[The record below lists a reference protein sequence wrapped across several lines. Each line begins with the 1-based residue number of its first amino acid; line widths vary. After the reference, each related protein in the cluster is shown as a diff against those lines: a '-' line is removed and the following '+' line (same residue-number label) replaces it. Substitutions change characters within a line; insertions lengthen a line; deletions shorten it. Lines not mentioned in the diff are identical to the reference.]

1 MTDDLAAWLDAGRAA
16 FDAHLDGAFTDAW
29 PAAFA
34 EPARYP
40 LFGGGKRVRPA
51 LVFAAYEAIQGP
63 GCDLAPALPAAA
75 AVELVHTYSLVHDDL
90 PAMDNDSTRRGR
102 PTLHVVYGDGLAIL
116 AGDGLLAEAFT
127 TLAVAAL
134 PAEVRIALVADL
146 ADAAGYRGMI
156 GGQAADVG
164 LGGPIATAHA
174 LTRLHALKT
183 GALLRASATLGGRC
197 AGASPAQLDALARV
211 GAEVGLAF
219 QLADD
224 LLDADQDA
232 GEGGPPSFVKLLGA
246 DETRRLA
253 EQTAARAIDAARA
266 LPHPE
271 RLVQLARYFVERT
284 V

>member
-1 MTDDLAAWLDAGRAA
+1 MTDDLAVWLDAGRAA
-16 FDAHLDGAFTDAW
+16 FDAHLAGAFTDAW
-29 PAAFA
+29 PPAFT

-51 LVFAAYEAIQGP
+51 LVFAAYEAICGP
-63 GCDLAPALPAAA
+63 GSELGPALAAAA

-90 PAMDNDSTRRGR
+90 PAMDDDDERRGR
-102 PTLHVVYGDGLAIL
+102 PTVHVAFGEAAAIL
-116 AGDGLLAEAFT
+116 VGDALLTHAFSVLAG
-127 TLAVAAL
+127 AAL
-134 PAEVRIALVADL
+134 PADVRIALVADL
-146 ADAAGYRGMI
+146 AEAAGYRGMI
-156 GGQAADVG
+156 GGQVADVG
-164 LGGPIATAHA
+164 LGGPIATVDA

-211 GAEVGLAF
+211 GADVGLAF

-224 LLDADQDA
+224 LLDAEQDA
-232 GEGGPPSFVKLLGA
+232 GESGPPSFVKLLGSR
-246 DETRRLA
+246 ETRRLA
-253 EQTAARAIDAARA
+253 DETAARAIQAARA